1 VLDRQASTDGPP
13 ATDPGGRRITRRSL
27 LASAGLIAGTAVAT
41 AAGIDIV
48 RPFGGES
55 THPTPPPGSPT
66 RGTALASPLPSP
78 PADTA
83 VPTGPTPSPPPPGP
97 RLTFRSRPDLKP
109 PAMLIRTRSAEA
121 SSGLLLLTPNNGE
134 AADGPTIYDET
145 GDLVWM
151 HPDSGLHATNLQVIE
166 HQGAPALCWWE
177 GKVNAGIGD
186 GDYVVV
192 DASYKEIHR
201 VTTAGGGAD
210 LHEFLVTPEGT
221 ALYFVDKAA
230 PPPPGSASPAP
241 EQILDCALVEI
252 DLASGRRLFEWH
264 SVDQIA
270 IDETYIDPP
279 QAGGG
284 AYDYVHA
291 NSIDVDHD
299 GTLLVSA
306 RNTSAVYKIDRQT
319 GRVVWR
325 LGGRKSDFQ
334 MGDQTAFGWQH
345 DVRRQVDGTIT
356 IFDDQQPPKL
366 GRGLVL
372 ELDEVAMTATFVR
385 SYARPEGLEISSQGN
400 MQVLDNGNVLVGWGS
415 QPVLTEFT
423 SDGRVVFDASLPA
436 GKQSYRDLRVA
447 WSGRPSEP
455 PALALDRVVEV
466 TGSQHRI
473 NAYASWNGATEVRS
487 WRLLAGADADTLEAV
502 TEIPRTGFETVISEV
517 VDAAVTFVAVAAL
530 DAARTV
536 LGTSDPVAATTA

>member
-1 VLDRQASTDGPP
+1 MLDRQASTDGPP
-13 ATDPGGRRITRRSL
+13 PTDPGGRRITRRSL

-48 RPFGGES
+48 RPFGGKS
-55 THPTPPPGSPT
+55 THATPPPGSPT
-66 RGTALASPLPSP
+66 PGIAVASPLPSP

-83 VPTGPTPSPPPPGP
+83 APTGPTPSPPPPGP
-97 RLTFRSRPDLKP
+97 RLAFRSRPDLKP
-109 PAMLIRTRSAEA
+109 PAMLIRTRTAEV
-121 SSGLLLLTPNNGE
+121 SSGSLLLTPNNGE
-134 AADGPTIYDET
+134 AADGPTIYDGT

-151 HPDSGLHATNLQVIE
+151 HPDSELHATNLQVIE
-166 HQGAPALCWWE
+166 YQGAPALCWWE
-177 GKVNAGIGD
+177 GKTNAGIGD

-230 PPPPGSASPAP
+230 PPPPGAASPAP
-241 EQILDCALVEI
+241 EQVLDCALVEI
-252 DLASGRRLFEWH
+252 DLRTGQRLFEWH
-264 SVDQIA
+264 TVDHIA

-279 QAGGG
+279 KAGGG

-325 LGGRKSDFQ
+325 LGGRKSDFR
-334 MGDQTAFGWQH
+334 MGDQAAFGWQH
-345 DVRRQVDGTIT
+345 DVRRQTDGTIT

-372 ELDEVAMTATFVR
+372 ELDEVAKTATFVR

-400 MQVLDNGNVLVGWGS
+400 LQVLASGNVLVGWGS

-536 LGTSDPVAATTA
+536 LGTSDPVAASTA